1 MEKLQL
7 FLLIL
12 QVVIALVMIVTILLQ
27 KSGGDSLGGIGGS
40 GSGGLGGGISA
51 RASANA
57 ITKFTIFLVALFML
71 NSLILARI
79 SAKPQQSTGLKIDQI
94 IQQENN
100 GNSNQNN
107 KPLLPPIE

>member
-1 MEKLQL
+1 MEKIQL

-12 QVVIALVMIVTILLQ
+12 QVIIALVMIVTILLQ
-27 KSGGDSLGGIGGS
+27 KTGGDSLGGIGG
-40 GSGGLGGGISA
+40 GNGGLGSGISA

-79 SAKPQQSTGLKIDQI
+79 SAKPSDVSKLQIDKIIEQEKS
-94 IQQENN
+94 QEN
-100 GNSNQNN
+100 
-107 KPLLPPIE
+107 KALIPPVE

>member
-1 MEKLQL
+1 MENIQL

-12 QVVIALVMIVTILLQ
+12 QVIIALVMIVTILLQ
-27 KSGGDSLGGIGGS
+27 KTGGDSLGGIGG
-40 GSGGLGGGISA
+40 GNGGLGSGISA

-79 SAKPQQSTGLKIDQI
+79 SAKPSGVSKLQIDKII
-94 IQQENN
+94 EQEK
-100 GNSNQNN
+100 SQEN
-107 KPLLPPIE
+107 KPLIPPIE